1 MPVKVIRKIDS
12 TVIYPQDIRK
22 YYLNKTSNTNY
33 TRLDAVDDEIL
44 VPIIYALTGT
54 NLICD
59 IKRIDG
65 INNQEYSDDEQGYI
79 EIIAC
84 IDYRQVKNVR
94 KKLVSSIINDTSFI
108 VNDISYIK
116 YEKNT
121 NLKIPTDFIDK
132 KNMLADVQSKLSNMI
147 KESIERDNKLGLII
161 TN

>member
-12 TVIYPQDIRK
+12 TVIFPQYIRK
-22 YYLNKTSNTNY
+22 YYLNKPSNTNY
-33 TRLDAVDDEIL
+33 TRVD
-44 VPIIYALTGT
+44 PIIYALTGT

-65 INNQEYSDDEQGYI
+65 INNHEYSDDEQQYI
-79 EIIAC
+79 ETIAC

-94 KKLVSSIINDTSFI
+94 EQLVSSIINDASFI

-121 NLKIPTDFIDK
+121 NLKIPADFIDK